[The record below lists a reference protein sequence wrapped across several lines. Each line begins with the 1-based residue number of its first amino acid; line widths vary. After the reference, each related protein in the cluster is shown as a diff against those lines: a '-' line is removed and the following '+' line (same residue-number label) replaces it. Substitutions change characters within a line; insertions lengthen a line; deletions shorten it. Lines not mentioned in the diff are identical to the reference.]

1 MTRITIPGP
10 LQGKGRPRFDRRSM
24 HAYTPERTRAYEE
37 RIRMAW
43 IASGGQKL
51 DGPVSMRIVAMQAL
65 PSRATRAM
73 REAAGRGEI
82 WPIRKPDLD
91 NIIKIALD
99 ALNGLAYADDTQVT
113 RIDAIKAYA
122 PAGQDSGLIID
133 IGGIASGYGLQKR
146 AAAVDANHPQHGDG
160 QGIPQHPAGT
170 GADGPR

>member
-1 MTRITIPGP
+1 
-10 LQGKGRPRFDRRSM
+10 M
-24 HAYTPERTRAYEE
+24 HAYTPERTSAYEA

-65 PSRATRAM
+65 PSRATMAM

-99 ALNGLAYADDTQVT
+99 ALNGLAYGDDTQVT
-113 RIDAIKAYA
+113 RIDAVKAYA

-146 AAAVDANHPQHGDG
+146 AAAADANHPQHGDG
-160 QGIPQHPAGT
+160 QGIPQHPAGP